1 MKTNNNKEVLRIF
14 WNGEDHEGLFTKK
27 KSCVYIREI
36 TRVFF
41 NDFFND
47 NL

>member
-27 KSCVYIREI
+27 IMCLHKGNNSCI
-36 TRVFF
+36 F